1 MIEVAALLLDGQASI
16 HDAILAIDEGAVQ
29 MAFVV
34 DESEVLLGT
43 ITDGDVRRGLLK
55 GLTLAAPASEIMNT
69 SFRWVREGAPPREA
83 RELMRRE
90 LLHQV
95 PVLDGHGRIVELVLL
110 DDLFLHKPID
120 NWVILMAGG
129 RGQRLHP
136 LTHSQPK
143 PMVDVGGRP
152 LLEAILAT
160 CIKEGF
166 QTFFIS
172 VNYLKQQIIDYF
184 GDGSAWNV
192 DVRYLE
198 EEQPLGTAGPLGLI
212 PSRPYE
218 PVIVI
223 NGDILSRVDLPGL
236 LRFHR
241 EHGAAATLCV
251 RAYETQIP
259 FGVVMV
265 DGIHMQS
272 FEEKPV
278 LTHFVNA
285 GVYVL
290 NPEILDLLPS
300 GQPFD
305 MPQLLALAKDSG
317 QNVAVFPIHEYWL
330 DVGTPSALDQA
341 KGDWL

>member
-1 MIEVAALLLDGQASI
+1 MRS
-16 HDAILAIDEGAVQ
+16 
-29 MAFVV
+29 
-34 DESEVLLGT
+34 ES
-43 ITDGDVRRGLLK
+43 
-55 GLTLAAPASEIMNT
+55 
-69 SFRWVREGAPPREA
+69 
-83 RELMRRE
+83 
-90 LLHQV
+90 LHQV
-95 PVLDGHGRIVELVLL
+95 PALDTDGCVVGLLLL
-110 DDLFLHKPID
+110 DELITPSVISNF
-120 NWVILMAGG
+120 VILMAGG
-129 RGQRLHP
+129 EGRRLLP
-136 LTHSQPK
+136 LTASQPK
-143 PMVDVGGRP
+143 PMVSVGGKP
-152 LLEAILAT
+152 ILETVVDRCRSA
-160 CIKEGF
+160 GF
-166 QTFFIS
+166 QDIFIS
-172 VNYLKQQIIDYF
+172 VNYLKHQIMDHF
-184 GDGSAWNV
+184 GDGSRWNLK
-192 DVRYLE
+192 VRYLE
-198 EEQPLGTAGPLGLI
+198 EEQPLGTAGPLGLL
-212 PSRPYE
+212 PSRPDE

-223 NGDILSRVDLPGL
+223 NGDVLSRVDLPGL

-290 NPEILDLLPS
+290 NPEILDLLPA
-300 GQPFD
+300 GQLFD

-330 DVGTPSALDQA
+330 DVGTLSALDQA